1 MQINKSGPLH
11 IARHGILAP
20 YMQEIRQPHC
30 YLTFCYLTC
39 STSAARV
46 SIRATFVLQPGM
58 IFFDGKDRWYIGGIS
73 VQTVFQ
79 LLPSKWRAGSA
90 LLWPAKSL
98 TKKLQDTTKN
108 EQVSFFSHCDKLYF
122 VIHVLVTQQA
132 GSSITCKAKTPR
144 VCFLS
149 TLLGCSVLRQ
159 ENY

>member
-58 IFFDGKDRWYIGGIS
+58 IFFDGKYRWYIGGIS
-73 VQTVFQ
+73 VQAVFQ

-90 LLWPAKSL
+90 LL
-98 TKKLQDTTKN
+98 
-108 EQVSFFSHCDKLYF
+108 
-122 VIHVLVTQQA
+122 
-132 GSSITCKAKTPR
+132 
-144 VCFLS
+144 
-149 TLLGCSVLRQ
+149 
-159 ENY
+159 